1 MNEDQYIR
9 DSVASVKQS
18 IEIADEILRLCYL
31 SLESG
36 DKTILSRLGKLLGD
50 FSNQLRSSLND
61 YSKAV
66 LTERQPNK
74 SETKKFEELGGNIE
88 FPWAQDKTEFDKKP
102 VIRAVKEVSENLYNA
117 YEQLQPYYANNDW
130 LAQLMILSYRDN
142 HEIVNQV
149 ESPNVTGFT
158 GFVSDG
164 SNLETP
170 KFEGDKLLMPSLEGV
185 ITAQLPFYFAPLHAF
200 ATKEHTWSIFL
211 VPMKERFNLDL
222 IDFTQTTP
230 IKVVKILST
239 LDTRFGTYFAEL
251 FKDEVEN
258 QVSSH
263 IRSSS

>member
-1 MNEDQYIR
+1 MNDNQSIR
-9 DSVASVKQS
+9 DSVANVKQS

-36 DKTILSRLGKLLGD
+36 DKSILSRLGILLGD
-50 FSNQLRSSLND
+50 FSHRLRSSLND
-61 YSKAV
+61 YSNAV
-66 LTERQPNK
+66 LIELQTDQSK
-74 SETKKFEELGGNIE
+74 SKKFEKLSGNID
-88 FPWAQDKTEFDKKP
+88 FPWAQDKSEFDKKP
-102 VIRAVKEVSENLYNA
+102 VTKAVKEVSENLYNA
-117 YEQLQPYYANNDW
+117 YEQLQPYYADNEW
-130 LAQLMILSYRDN
+130 LAQLMILSNRDK
-142 HEIVNQV
+142 HEIVDQA
-149 ESPNVTGFT
+149 ESPNVTGFA
-158 GFVSDG
+158 GFAADG

-170 KFEGDKLLMPSLEGV
+170 KFEGDKLLIPSSEGV

-239 LDTRFGTYFAEL
+239 LDTRFGIYFAEL

-258 QVSSH
+258 QTSSD